1 MMTVW
6 FVILKNDDSMVSYT
20 NDDDRIKVILKND
33 DSMVSFT
40 KER

>member
-20 NDDDRIKVILKND
+20 NDDD
-33 DSMVSFT
+33 SMISYT
-40 KER
+40 QE